1 MAKGEVKTLYF
12 ADGVAT
18 TAAVP
23 QSFSRKI
30 SVVLSSEDSK
40 TVDVSTIAADA
51 RDMIWQ
57 LKKPSAD
64 DFEQILCTITTPTA
78 TSVVLNFGG
87 FAKTGTF
94 ILLGV

>member
-1 MAKGEVKTLYF
+1 MAGEIKRLYF
-12 ADGVAT
+12 ADGVSVTGGAIEPT
-18 TAAVP
+18 P
-23 QSFSRKI
+23 SRKT
-30 SVVLSSEDSK
+30 SVVLSAETSK
-40 TVDVSTIAADA
+40 TITLTNYPDA

-64 DFEQILCTITTPTA
+64 NFEQIDCTITTPSA
-78 TSVVLNFGG
+78 TSVVLDFGG

>member
-1 MAKGEVKTLYF
+1 MAGEIRRLYF
-12 ADGVAT
+12 ADGLTT
-18 TAAVP
+18 TAAETLPSSKKV
-23 QSFSRKI
+23 
-30 SVVLSSEDSK
+30 SVVLTAETSK
-40 TVDVSTIAADA
+40 TVTLTGFPDA

-64 DFEQILCTITTPTA
+64 DFEQIDCKITTPTA
-78 TSVVLNFGG
+78 TSVVLDFGG

>member
-1 MAKGEVKTLYF
+1 MPRGEVKKLYF

-18 TAAVP
+18 TAAVQ
-23 QSFSRKI
+23 QSYSRKI
-30 SVVLSSEDSK
+30 DVVLTAETSK

-57 LKKPSAD
+57 LKKPLAD
-64 DFEQILCTITTPTA
+64 NYEQILCTITTPTA
-78 TSVVLNFGG
+78 TSVVLDFGG